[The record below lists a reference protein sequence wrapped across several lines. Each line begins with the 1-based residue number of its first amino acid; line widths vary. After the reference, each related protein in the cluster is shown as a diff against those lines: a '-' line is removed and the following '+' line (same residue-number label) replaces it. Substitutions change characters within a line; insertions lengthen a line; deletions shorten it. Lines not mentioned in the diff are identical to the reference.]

1 MRTKPLVVSLSI
13 HSIHPNKTLSKKESA
28 MNSRTTRRLGFALA
42 AILCASGLSAA
53 GNSEAVAGKK
63 ININQA
69 SAKELA
75 NLPRIGAK
83 VAERIVEYRQAHGSF
98 GKAEDLMEVKGVGEK
113 LFTQL
118 KPFVAL
124 SGPTTLSEKVSSK
137 GTRGGSAGS
146 KSARNS
152 VPVGKGR

>member
-1 MRTKPLVVSLSI
+1 MK
-13 HSIHPNKTLSKKESA
+13 
-28 MNSRTTRRLGFALA
+28 SRTRARAALALA
-42 AILCASGLSAA
+42 AVLCVSGLASADTSDA
-53 GNSEAVAGKK
+53 ATGKK

-83 VAERIVEYRQAHGSF
+83 VADRIVDYRQSHGSF
-98 GKAEDLMEVKGVGEK
+98 ARVEDLMEVKGIGEK
-113 LFTQL
+113 LFVTL
-118 KPFVAL
+118 KPYLSL
-124 SGPTTLSEKVSSK
+124 SGPTTLSQKVSSK

-146 KSARNS
+146 KSARNT